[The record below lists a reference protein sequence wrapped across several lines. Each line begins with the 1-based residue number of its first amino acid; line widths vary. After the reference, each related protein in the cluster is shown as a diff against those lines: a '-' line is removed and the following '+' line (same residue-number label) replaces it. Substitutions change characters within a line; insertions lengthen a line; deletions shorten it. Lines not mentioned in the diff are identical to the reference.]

1 MSEKGW
7 VVRLAKRPVGSP
19 TPDCFDVAEEEVRP
33 PADNE
38 VVVRNHF
45 LSVDPY
51 MRGRMSDAKSYV
63 PPYELGEIM
72 EGQAVGVV
80 EGSRSTRVPVGTAVT
95 HGLGWRDWTT
105 VPASKVRAINPD
117 YAPLSAFLGALGT
130 PGLTAYVGIMD
141 VAEVRPGDVVYV
153 SGAAGA
159 VGSLA
164 GQIARLRGAGK
175 VVGSAGSSEKIAY
188 LTEALGFDGAFN
200 YRDGDIRS
208 LIRTHVG
215 KLDVFFD
222 NVGGEQLEAA
232 IAAANN
238 FGRIAI
244 CGAIANYNLPT
255 QPPGPHNLL
264 VFPSKR
270 LTMKGFLVG
279 DFEHRRREF
288 ERAMSAWLRQGR
300 VKLAETVVD
309 GVENAPDAFLGLLK
323 GDNVGKM
330 LVRATGGQQ
339 A

>member
-1 MSEKGW
+1 MSTKGC
-7 VVRLAKRPVGSP
+7 VVRLAKRPVGTP
-19 TPDCFDVAEEEVRP
+19 TLDCFHVVEEEVTP
-33 PADNE
+33 PGDND
-38 VVVRNHF
+38 VVIRNHF

-51 MRGRMSDAKSYV
+51 MRGRMSDAPSYV
-63 PPYELGEIM
+63 APYGLGEIL

-80 EGSRSTRVPVGTAVT
+80 EESRSPGLPVGTAVT

-105 VPASKVRAINPD
+105 APASQVRAVNPEHG
-117 YAPLSAFLGALGT
+117 PLSAFLGPLGT
-130 PGLTAYVGIMD
+130 PGLTAYVGILD
-141 VAEVRPGDVVYV
+141 VAEVRPGDIVYV

-159 VGSLA
+159 VGSIA
-164 GQIARLRGAGK
+164 GQIARLCGAGK
-175 VVGSAGSSEKIAY
+175 VVGSAGSTEKVAY
-188 LTEALGFDGAFN
+188 LLDDLGFDGAFN
-200 YRDGDIRS
+200 YRDGEIRS
-208 LIRTHVG
+208 LLREHAG

-232 IAAANN
+232 IAAMST

-255 QPPGPHNLL
+255 QPPGPRNLL

-279 DFEHRRREF
+279 DFEHRRAEF
-288 ERAMSAWLRQGR
+288 ERAMSAWLRHGR

-309 GVENAPDAFLGLLK
+309 GVENTPQAFLGLLK